1 MTMSSERNSERIL
14 KEGIGPAE
22 DGIIVSREPADVGA
36 GTWKLLR
43 SSVRAENAL
52 NCGAVTSARLS
63 HLLAQVLQTSLV
75 DNSGVTLS

>member
-36 GTWKLLR
+36 GTWDAK
-43 SSVRAENAL
+43 EN
-52 NCGAVTSARLS
+52 
-63 HLLAQVLQTSLV
+63 
-75 DNSGVTLS
+75 